1 MKNKSLVTTCLATL
15 VALLGIWLWR
25 SDRGGVVV
33 SPTFAEHVAP
43 IVFDNCVVCH
53 QPEGIGP
60 FTLLDYDEVKARGAQ
75 IAEVTRSGY
84 MPPWLPERGGHSF
97 VGERGLTQDE
107 IDTLRVWVETGMP
120 PGDPQKMPARATLDG
135 GWPLGEPD
143 LVVTMPEVFEL
154 SAEGSDVF
162 RNFVIP
168 LTLDETK
175 YVRAVDL
182 RPGATKAL
190 HHAVILVDET
200 ESSRLRDAED
210 DVVGFEGMEIGGR
223 SKNPEGHFVGWTP
236 GKTATLGDPDL
247 AWALPRGSD
256 LVLMLHLLPS
266 GRPEPVQVSVGLYFS
281 DRPPS
286 KRPMMLRL
294 GSMTIDIPPEE
305 DDYTLEADF
314 LVPADLQLLS
324 IYPHAH
330 YLGKSMLALAHL
342 PDGSVE
348 RLLEIRAWDFN
359 WQDEYRYVE
368 PLVLPAGSRI
378 EMIYRYDNSS
388 ENVRNPNYPPR
399 RVHWGPSS
407 LDEMGDLW
415 LQVVPMRNADREVVQ
430 RAITKEGLEL
440 VRDGAR
446 FALELDADDARAHND
461 LAVVLD
467 LEGKRGDALAHLRDA
482 VRIDPEYASAQF
494 NLGVLALKA
503 GERAVAK
510 RAFERTLEIYEHHA
524 AAALNLGSILS
535 EQGRLEEAARLTQ
548 RARSQRP
555 DALASYNLGVIR
567 LRQRR
572 LDEAVE
578 SFLDSLRLEPA
589 NPGAHSNL
597 GVVYLSKRELEPAQH
612 HFREA
617 IALNP
622 RDPVAHNNLGI
633 VLMQAND
640 LQGAAQSFAH
650 ATSLDPTYQQAIAN
664 HRRVKRL
671 LSARQ

>member
-1 MKNKSLVTTCLATL
+1 MLPVCSLVALRPRPAMKNKSLVTTCLATL

-210 DVVGFEGMEIGGR
+210 DVVGFEGMELGGR

-266 GRPEPVQVSVGLYFS
+266 GRPEPSVASGIANVGKPACVHGRFITGS
-281 DRPPS
+281 PVDSRPSGATPREAGEIHRS
-286 KRPMMLRL
+286 TPCSAL
-294 GSMTIDIPPEE
+294 STI
-305 DDYTLEADF
+305 
-314 LVPADLQLLS
+314 S
-324 IYPHAH
+324 
-330 YLGKSMLALAHL
+330 
-342 PDGSVE
+342 
-348 RLLEIRAWDFN
+348 
-359 WQDEYRYVE
+359 
-368 PLVLPAGSRI
+368 SR
-378 EMIYRYDNSS
+378 RSS
-388 ENVRNPNYPPR
+388 FCP
-399 RVHWGPSS
+399 
-407 LDEMGDLW
+407 
-415 LQVVPMRNADREVVQ
+415 
-430 RAITKEGLEL
+430 
-440 VRDGAR
+440 
-446 FALELDADDARAHND
+446 ARA
-461 LAVVLD
+461 
-467 LEGKRGDALAHLRDA
+467 RD
-482 VRIDPEYASAQF
+482 
-494 NLGVLALKA
+494 
-503 GERAVAK
+503 
-510 RAFERTLEIYEHHA
+510 T
-524 AAALNLGSILS
+524 
-535 EQGRLEEAARLTQ
+535 T
-548 RARSQRP
+548 
-555 DALASYNLGVIR
+555 VI
-567 LRQRR
+567 
-572 LDEAVE
+572 
-578 SFLDSLRLEPA
+578 
-589 NPGAHSNL
+589 G
-597 GVVYLSKRELEPAQH
+597 
-612 HFREA
+612 
-617 IALNP
+617 
-622 RDPVAHNNLGI
+622 
-633 VLMQAND
+633 
-640 LQGAAQSFAH
+640 
-650 ATSLDPTYQQAIAN
+650 
-664 HRRVKRL
+664 
-671 LSARQ
+671 